1 MEGILNSEEQERY
14 ARHFALPHFGE
25 SGQLKL
31 KNACVLVV
39 GAGGLGC
46 PTLSYLAA
54 AGVGKI
60 GICDP
65 DVVALSNLQ
74 RQVLYGIADI
84 GRLKTTVAR
93 EKLMAQNPHLDVVCF
108 PVALTAENAFEI
120 LKPFQIIV
128 DCSDNFPTRYL
139 INDACFLL
147 GKPLV
152 FGAIFRYEAQI
163 SVFNL
168 PETVSERGFNYRDFF
183 PEPPP
188 PFAVPDCA
196 EGGVLGALCGLVGS
210 LQAVEVFKILV
221 GFGETLHGKILLLD
235 AANWQFRTLRLQ
247 KDLMLVLPQKLLDYQ
262 VFCGFIDEKTLVF
275 SDLKHWRSE
284 NRPFILLDVRE
295 PDEYTRFN
303 IGGRPLALST
313 LRTQPKDYLKGV
325 TDLNPQMPL
334 VLHCRTGKRAREAA
348 QLLRKAG
355 YENLYVVED
364 TLDEKGRE

>member
-1 MEGILNSEEQERY
+1 MESILNSEEQQRY

-65 DVVALSNLQ
+65 DVVGLSNLQ
-74 RQVLYGIADI
+74 RQVLYGIADV

-120 LKPFQIIV
+120 LNPFQIIV

-147 GKPLV
+147 DKPLV

-168 PETVSERGFNYRDFF
+168 LETVSERGFNYRDFF

-210 LQAVEVFKILV
+210 LQAVEVLKILV

-235 AANWQFRTLRLQ
+235 VAHWQFRTLRLQ
-247 KDLMLVLPQKLLDYQ
+247 KDLTLVLPTKLLDYKA
-262 VFCGFIDEKTLVF
+262 FCGLIAEKTLVF
-275 SDLKHWRSE
+275 SDLENWRSE
-284 NRPFILLDVRE
+284 SRPFLLIDVRE
-295 PDEYTRFN
+295 PDEYAHFN
-303 IGGRPLALST
+303 IGGRPLPLST
-313 LRTQPKDYLKGV
+313 LRTQTKDDWKGIA
-325 TDLNPQMPL
+325 DLSDKMPL
-334 VLHCRTGKRAREAA
+334 LLHCKTGKRAREAA

-355 YENLYVVED
+355 FENLYVIED
-364 TLDEKGRE
+364 TLAPVGDL